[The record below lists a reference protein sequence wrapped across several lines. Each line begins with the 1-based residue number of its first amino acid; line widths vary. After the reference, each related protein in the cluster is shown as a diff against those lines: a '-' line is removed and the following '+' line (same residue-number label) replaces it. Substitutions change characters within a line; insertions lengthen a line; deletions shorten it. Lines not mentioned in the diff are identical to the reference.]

1 MSACKVHSTHA
12 ASACSVRK
20 RTHNVHAP
28 CVVSTSFWSVRLRA
42 PDIKGC
48 AQSTQHADDSE
59 PVAIYFIENYYFSMP
74 KSNSKGRDVK
84 GKKGK
89 GKKKG
94 R

>member
-1 MSACKVHSTHA
+1 MSAYKVHSTHD
-12 ASACSVRK
+12 ASACSVRT
-20 RTHNVHAP
+20 RTHNVRAP
-28 CVVSTSFWSVRLRA
+28 CVVGTSFWSVRA
-42 PDIKGC
+42 PNVKGC

-74 KSNSKGRDVK
+74 KSSKGRDVK